1 MSFETPNP
9 AEAPFDRS
17 EEAMI
22 AARELIEENE
32 LLRDN
37 PRVKALEENNFL
49 TEDGRELDPGNFLA
63 AMIDFIG
70 AQETGAVSREDIA
83 EAVER
88 NMVLHSRPSE
98 LEQRGEDIDHMREAA

>member
-1 MSFETPNP
+1 MSFETPNS

-49 TEDGRELDPGNFLA
+49 T
-63 AMIDFIG
+63 
-70 AQETGAVSREDIA
+70 
-83 EAVER
+83 
-88 NMVLHSRPSE
+88 
-98 LEQRGEDIDHMREAA
+98 